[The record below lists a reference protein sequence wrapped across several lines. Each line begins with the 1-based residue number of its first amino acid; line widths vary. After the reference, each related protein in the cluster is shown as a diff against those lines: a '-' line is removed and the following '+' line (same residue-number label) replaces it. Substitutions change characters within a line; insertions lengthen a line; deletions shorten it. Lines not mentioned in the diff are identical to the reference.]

1 MQEEL
6 GRIGRVSAVFI
17 CSGKAEAPGH
27 GKEAPIEIHLPYRP
41 GKRHSVLSKF
51 ATELFIGF
59 QHLLHSLEQA
69 EELDFSVF
77 VH

>member
-59 QHLLHSLEQA
+59 QHLLDSLEQA
-69 EELDFSVF
+69 EKLDFSVF